1 MPRARFAG
9 VCAATAGAIAG
20 VLYYGGPPGVDLPS
34 HVFQTW
40 LYSHA
45 GFNLWNNY
53 WYAGRYEFVTYSVLY
68 YPVASVIGQALA
80 TTIAAAVLAGSFA
93 SVSRREW
100 GSAATGPSIT
110 FAATAPFILMI
121 GGLYPFLAGAAA
133 GGAALVCIQ
142 RRRRAGFGVAVLATL
157 GFSPLAFALLMAVLA
172 AALLGQPRPGLAL
185 RSHRAA
191 FAAVVAAFV
200 VAVLMERAFPS
211 GAWYPY
217 DLTDAAI
224 VFGFSLVGLYIT
236 GSSPRARSLRMLFAC
251 YLALNLVAF
260 LLKGP
265 IGSNSS
271 RLFVIAGAPLLWLAA
286 NVSRERSRLVVLPLL
301 ATALA
306 LQVGPFVR
314 DAYSSWGD
322 PASDAS
328 YWRPAERLL
337 ATHGDSA
344 HRVEVVATRGHWE
357 AYYLA
362 KHGIPLARGWFRQDD
377 FPQNGPLYA
386 DDLSPPKYRRWLRSL
401 GVHDVLLSDAA
412 LDYSAIHEAALLRS
426 GRSGLVPVAHTRHW
440 TMYALPHP
448 TPLVT
453 PPPGETA
460 RLVTLAQGRVD
471 LWTSGPGRYLVRVR
485 SSPYWVASP
494 SLTCVGS
501 SHDGMTTV
509 TTPTGG
515 YVRLTVDPAI
525 EQVAETVG
533 GGGSGC

>member
-1 MPRARFAG
+1 VPRARFAT
-9 VCAATAGAIAG
+9 VCGATAAAIAAL
-20 VLYYGGPPGVDLPS
+20 VYYGGPPGVDLPS

-68 YPVASVIGQALA
+68 YPVASAIGQALA
-80 TTIAAAVLAGSFA
+80 TTLAAAVLAGSFA

-100 GSAATGPSIT
+100 GSAATGPSIA
-110 FAATAPFILMI
+110 FAATAPFILMV

-142 RRRRAGFGVAVLATL
+142 RRWRIGFGLAVLAAL

-172 AALLGQPRPGLAL
+172 AALLGQPRPSAAL
-185 RSHRAA
+185 RSHRPA
-191 FAAVVAAFV
+191 FAAVVAVFV
-200 VAVLMERAFPS
+200 IAVLMERAFPS

-301 ATALA
+301 ATAMA

-322 PASDAS
+322 PASEAS
-328 YWRPAERLL
+328 YWKPAERLL
-337 ATHGDSA
+337 ATHPDA
-344 HRVEVVATRGHWE
+344 EHRVEVVATRGHWE
-357 AYYLA
+357 AYYMA
-362 KHGIPLARGWFRQDD
+362 KHGIPLARGWYRQDD
-377 FPQNGPLYA
+377 FPQNGPLYSDNLTPA
-386 DDLSPPKYRRWLRSL
+386 AYRRWLRSL
-401 GVHDVLLSDAA
+401 GVHYVLLSDAD

-426 GRSGLVPVAHTRHW
+426 GTSGLVPVARAHHW
-440 TMYALPHP
+440 TMFGLPHP

-453 PPPGETA
+453 PPAGAWA
-460 RLVTLAQGRVD
+460 RLVSLAQGRVD
-471 LWTSGPGRYLVRVR
+471 LWTSAPGRYLVRVR

-501 SHDGMTTV
+501 SAGGMTTV

-515 YVRLTVDPAI
+515 YIRLTIDPAI

>member
-1 MPRARFAG
+1 MPRARFAA
-9 VCAATAGAIAG
+9 VCSATAAVIAAL
-20 VLYYGGPPGVDLPS
+20 VYYGGPPGVDLPA

-68 YPVASVIGQALA
+68 YPVASAVGQALA
-80 TTIAAAVLAGSFA
+80 TTVAAAVLAGSFA

-100 GSAATGPSIT
+100 GSAATGPSVT
-110 FAATAPFILMI
+110 FAVTAPFILMV

-142 RRRRAGFGVAVLATL
+142 RRWRAGFGIAVLATL
-157 GFSPLAFALLMAVLA
+157 GFSPLAFALLVALLA
-172 AALLGQPRPGLAL
+172 AALLGQPRPSAAL
-185 RSHRAA
+185 GRHRAA
-191 FAAVVAAFV
+191 FAAVVAVFL

-236 GSSPRARSLRMLFAC
+236 GSSPRARSLRMVFAC

-314 DAYSSWGD
+314 DAYSQWGD
-322 PASDAS
+322 PASEAS
-328 YWRPAERLL
+328 YWKPAEQLL
-337 ATHGDSA
+337 ATHPDLE
-344 HRVEVVATRGHWE
+344 HRVEVVATQGHWE

-377 FPQNGPLYA
+377 FPQNGPLYSDNLTA
-386 DDLSPPKYRRWLRSL
+386 SKYRSWLRSL
-401 GVHDVLLSDAA
+401 GVHYVLLSDAS
-412 LDYSAIHEAALLRS
+412 LDYSAIQEAALLRS
-426 GRSGLVPVAHTRHW
+426 GTSGLLPVARTRHW
-440 TMYALPHP
+440 TMFALPDP

-453 PPPGETA
+453 PPPGAKA
-460 RLVTLAQGRVD
+460 RLVKLAQGRVD

-501 SHDGMTTV
+501 SADGMTTV

-515 YVRLTVDPAI
+515 YIRLTIDPAI

-533 GGGSGC
+533 GAGSGC

>member
-1 MPRARFAG
+1 
-9 VCAATAGAIAG
+9 VCAATAGAISAL
-20 VLYYGGPPGVDLPS
+20 LYYGGPPGVDLPS

-80 TTIAAAVLAGSFA
+80 TTVAAAVLAGSFA

-133 GGAALVCIQ
+133 GGAAVVCVQ
-142 RRRRAGFGVAVLATL
+142 RRWRVGFGLAVLATL
-157 GFSPLAFALLMAVLA
+157 GFSPLAFALLTAVLA
-172 AALLGQPRPGLAL
+172 AALLGQPRPGVAL

-191 FAAVVAAFV
+191 FVAVVAVFV

-217 DLTDAAI
+217 DLTDAGI

-301 ATALA
+301 AIALA

-328 YWRPAERLL
+328 YWKPAERML
-337 ATHGDSA
+337 ATHGDA
-344 HRVEVVATRGHWE
+344 EHRVEVVATRGHWE

-377 FPQNGPLYA
+377 FPQNGPLYS
-386 DDLSPPKYRRWLRSL
+386 DDLTASKYRRWLRSL
-401 GVHDVLLSDAA
+401 GVHYVLLSDAS
-412 LDYSAIHEAALLRS
+412 LDYSAIREAALLRS
-426 GRSGLVPVAHTRHW
+426 GRSGLVAVAHTAHW

-448 TPLVT
+448 TSLVS
-453 PPPGETA
+453 PPPGAKA

-494 SLTCVGS
+494 SLTCVGTS
-501 SHDGMTTV
+501 RDGMTTV

-515 YVRLTVDPAI
+515 YIRLTIDPAI

>member
-1 MPRARFAG
+1 
-9 VCAATAGAIAG
+9 VCAATAGAISAL
-20 VLYYGGPPGVDLPS
+20 LYYGGPPGVDLPS

-80 TTIAAAVLAGSFA
+80 TTVAAAVLAGSFA

-133 GGAALVCIQ
+133 GGAAVVCVQ
-142 RRRRAGFGVAVLATL
+142 RRWRVGFGLAVLATL
-157 GFSPLAFALLMAVLA
+157 GFSPLAFALLTAVLA
-172 AALLGQPRPGLAL
+172 AALLGQPRPGVAL

-191 FAAVVAAFV
+191 FVAVVAVFV

-217 DLTDAAI
+217 DPTDAAI

-286 NVSRERSRLVVLPLL
+286 NVSRERSRLIVLPLL

-328 YWRPAERLL
+328 YWKPAERML
-337 ATHGDSA
+337 ATHGDA
-344 HRVEVVATRGHWE
+344 EHRVEVVATRGHWE

-377 FPQNGPLYA
+377 FPQNGPLYS
-386 DDLSPPKYRRWLRSL
+386 DDLTASKYRRWLRSL
-401 GVHDVLLSDAA
+401 GVHYVLLSDAS
-412 LDYSAIHEAALLRS
+412 LDYSAIREATLLRS
-426 GRSGLVPVAHTRHW
+426 GRSGFVAVAHTAHW

-448 TPLVT
+448 TSLVS
-453 PPPGETA
+453 PPPGAKA

-471 LWTSGPGRYLVRVR
+471 LWTSGPGKYLVRVR

-494 SLTCVGS
+494 SLTCVGAS
-501 SHDGMTTV
+501 RDGMTTV

-515 YVRLTVDPAI
+515 YIRLTIDPAI

>member
-1 MPRARFAG
+1 MGHARFAL
-9 VCAATAGAIAG
+9 VCAAVAGTLAQI
-20 VLYYGGPPGVDLPS
+20 VYHGGPPGVDLPS
-34 HVFQTW
+34 HLFQTW

-68 YPVASVIGQALA
+68 YPVASAIGQALA
-80 TTIAAAVLAGSFA
+80 TMVAAAVLAGSFA

-100 GSAATGPSIT
+100 GSAATGPSLS
-110 FAATAPFILMI
+110 FAATAPFILMV

-133 GGAALVCIQ
+133 GGAALVCVQ
-142 RRRRAGFGVAVLATL
+142 RRWRIGFALAVLATL

-172 AALLGQPRPGLAL
+172 AALLGQPRPGVAL
-185 RSHRAA
+185 RHHRAA
-191 FAAVVAAFV
+191 FGAVVAVFV
-200 VAVLMERAFPS
+200 IAVLLERAFPS

-224 VFGFSLVGLYIT
+224 VFGFSLAGLYIT
-236 GSSPRARSLRMLFAC
+236 GTSPRARSLRMFFAC

-322 PASDAS
+322 PASEAS
-328 YWRPAERLL
+328 YWKPVERLL
-337 ATHGDSA
+337 ATHADPE

-362 KHGIPLARGWFRQDD
+362 KHGIPLARGWYRQDD
-377 FPQNGPLYA
+377 FPQNGPLYSP
-386 DDLSPPKYRRWLRSL
+386 DLTGRVYRRWLRSL
-401 GVHDVLLSDAA
+401 GVHYVLLSDAE
-412 LDYSAIHEAALLRS
+412 LDYSATHEAALVRS
-426 GRSGLVPVAHTRHW
+426 GAAGLVPVAHTEHW

-448 TPLVT
+448 TALVT
-453 PPPGETA
+453 PPPGARA
-460 RLVTLAQGRVD
+460 RLDPAGP
-471 LWTSGPGRYLVRVR
+471 GPGRAVDVAAGAIPRAGAIEPLLGGVAGAHMRRLVRR
-485 SSPYWVASP
+485 RDDDR
-494 SLTCVGS
+494 
-501 SHDGMTTV
+501 HDAHRRV
-509 TTPTGG
+509 HPPD
-515 YVRLTVDPAI
+515 R
-525 EQVAETVG
+525 
-533 GGGSGC
+533 